1 MKMRRVGLRV
11 KVKTWALAIA
21 VGVSVPLSVKA
32 DNLADALIGA
42 YQTSD
47 LLTQNRALL
56 RAADEDVAIAL
67 SALRP
72 VLDFIATVS
81 RTSTKTESQGVTTFD
96 RTLSSSTFGL
106 NASLLLYD
114 NGRSRL
120 NTQAARE
127 LVFAARAALLSIEQ
141 DVLLRAVAA
150 YMNVIRAQE
159 FVALQENN
167 LGLLTEELRAAQD
180 RFEVGEVTRT
190 DVALAE
196 AAQEA
201 ARSRLATVRGELV
214 NARQEYLTVV
224 GREPGVLA
232 RPPSLPRRPES
243 IDAGKAVALRNHPD
257 IIQAQHQVA
266 AADLTV
272 MVQEAGL
279 GPTVRLFGEISVTE
293 TENDIADGD
302 TSSVGI
308 DYRQP
313 IYQGGGLAAGI
324 RQAMA
329 QRDASRANLLNVQ
342 EIIAQGV
349 TTALVGFRVAQ
360 ANIQATDR
368 RVRAADVAF
377 RGVREEA
384 ALGARTT
391 LDVLDSEQELLDAQA
406 ERIAAEADLYIAAYQ
421 ILSAQGALTAQNL
434 GLGVQIYDPTAYF
447 NQVENAP
454 AYLSEQGRQLDRVLK
469 SLGKR

>member
-1 MKMRRVGLRV
+1 MEMRQVGWGV
-11 KVKTWALAIA
+11 KAKTWVLAVA
-21 VGVSVPLSVKA
+21 VSVSMPLSVKA

-42 YQTSD
+42 YDTSD
-47 LLTQNRALL
+47 LLSQNRALL

-72 VLDFIATVS
+72 VLDFIGSVS
-81 RTSTKTESQGVTTFD
+81 RSSTKTESAGVTTVD
-96 RTLSSSTFGL
+96 RTLSTSTL
-106 NASLLLYD
+106 SLSASMLLYD

-127 LVFAARAALLSIEQ
+127 LVLATRASLLSIEQ
-141 DVLLRAVAA
+141 QVLLRAVTA

-159 FVALQENN
+159 FVELRQNN
-167 LGLLTEELRAAQD
+167 LRLLTEELRAAQD

-196 AAQEA
+196 SAQEA
-201 ARSRLATVRGELV
+201 ARSNLATAQGDLV
-214 NARQEYLTVV
+214 NANQEYLTVV
-224 GREPGVLA
+224 GREPGFLAPPPRLPA
-232 RPPSLPRRPES
+232 RPAS

-272 MVQEAGL
+272 MSQEAAL
-279 GPTVRLFGEISVTE
+279 GPTVRLTGDISVTE
-293 TENDIADGD
+293 SRNDVSDGD

-308 DYRQP
+308 NYNQP
-313 IYQGGGLAAGI
+313 IYQGGRLAAGI

-329 QRDASRANLLNVQ
+329 QRDASRASLLNTQ

-349 TTALVGFRVAQ
+349 STAMVRFRVAQ

-368 RVRAADVAF
+368 QVRAADVAF
-377 RGVREEA
+377 RGIREEA

-391 LDVLDSEQELLDAQA
+391 LDVLDAEQQLLDAQA
-406 ERIAAEADLYIAAYQ
+406 SRIAAQTELYVAAYQ
-421 ILSAQGALTAQNL
+421 ILSAQGALTAANL
-434 GLGVQIYDPTAYF
+434 GLGVQIYDPAAYY

-454 AYLSEQGRQLDRVLK
+454 AYLSEQGRRLDRVLK
-469 SLGKR
+469 SLGKQ